1 MTPYDAYLRAER
13 RINEGLI
20 RLGLSLARPEGYVR
34 DPEARIAA
42 MRDFIDA
49 CGNPQRNLPALHVA
63 GTSGKGSVC
72 AAAASILRESGLSV
86 GLHVS
91 PYLQSATEKIWID
104 GLFVDAREF
113 DELVEWVLPAARP
126 RLRPETPASIHG
138 MASVA
143 VALEAFR
150 RAKVDCIVFEA
161 GCGARYDLTSLVE
174 TEVAVITN
182 VGLDHV
188 VSLGPGIE
196 RIAWHKAGAAR
207 PGRPLVCG
215 ATLGPAAE
223 VIRGE
228 AREVGAELVEVP
240 PGEDAVDHNRRLA
253 VRAAEELA
261 GRLGRRLD
269 PEAVRRGLAR
279 ARLAGRS
286 EAMPSR
292 PGSARAVLD
301 GAHNADKL
309 AVAVERALFA
319 APPGRRV
326 ALVGLLGTKAG
337 PALARPLAGR
347 FDAAVATRPR
357 VYGKTPFPAA
367 ETAALLAE
375 AGIETVVV
383 EPRPREALERALE
396 LAGADGSVL
405 ATGSFYLAGEL
416 RERWYPKRAVV
427 LERTSWPEEP
437 TRSNG

>member
-1 MTPYDAYLRAER
+1 MTPYDTYLRAER

-34 DPEARIAA
+34 DPEARMAA
-42 MRDFIDA
+42 MRDFLDA

-104 GLFVDAREF
+104 GLFVDALAF
-113 DELVEWVLPAARP
+113 DELVEWVLPVARP

-150 RAKVDCIVFEA
+150 RAEVDCIVFEA
-161 GCGARYDLTSLVE
+161 GCGARWDLTSLVE

-207 PGRPLVCG
+207 AGRPLVCG
-215 ATLGPAAE
+215 ATSGPAAE
-223 VIRGE
+223 VIRDE
-228 AREVGAELVEVP
+228 ARRVGAEMVEVP
-240 PGEDAVDHNRRLA
+240 PRGDAGDHNRRLA

-269 PEAVRRGLAR
+269 PAAHRLDPAQVWRG
-279 ARLAGRS
+279 
-286 EAMPSR
+286 
-292 PGSARAVLD
+292 
-301 GAHNADKL
+301 
-309 AVAVERALFA
+309 
-319 APPGRRV
+319 
-326 ALVGLLGTKAG
+326 
-337 PALARPLAGR
+337 
-347 FDAAVATRPR
+347 
-357 VYGKTPFPAA
+357 
-367 ETAALLAE
+367 
-375 AGIETVVV
+375 
-383 EPRPREALERALE
+383 
-396 LAGADGSVL
+396 
-405 ATGSFYLAGEL
+405 
-416 RERWYPKRAVV
+416 
-427 LERTSWPEEP
+427 
-437 TRSNG
+437 